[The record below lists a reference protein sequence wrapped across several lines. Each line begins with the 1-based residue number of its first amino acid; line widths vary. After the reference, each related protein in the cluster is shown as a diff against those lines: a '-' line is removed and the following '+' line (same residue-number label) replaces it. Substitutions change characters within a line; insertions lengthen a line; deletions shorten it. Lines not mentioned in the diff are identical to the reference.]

1 MKINMY
7 RKVTTLISFA
17 AFVLFWI
24 IMWPLDMYGQESKW
38 GNMNPVRERYLRSNK
53 DFAVDSVKYPI
64 LGYQDPVIFTNSGVT
79 FQFKKGGPFFYID
92 QSPLHK
98 GEYNVSGVIG
108 PLWNGHVYGMGRQ
121 INLIG
126 IGVFNY
132 AAIGYNKSLSD
143 NLFADVALHA
153 MKLSTPRHV
162 DETFGI
168 SGKLSY
174 SFNSRMSLHVFG
186 GFLFTPVTSF
196 SRNDYGGSVAFDI
209 TDSFGTELGIRG
221 YREYPFERGGVTPIL
236 MPYYKF
242 KKHKVEMDF
251 GGFLQEIIYG
261 LFK

>member
-1 MKINMY
+1 M
-7 RKVTTLISFA
+7 
-17 AFVLFWI
+17 
-24 IMWPLDMYGQESKW
+24 
-38 GNMNPVRERYLRSNK
+38 
-53 DFAVDSVKYPI
+53 
-64 LGYQDPVIFTNSGVT
+64 
-79 FQFKKGGPFFYID
+79 
-92 QSPLHK
+92 
-98 GEYNVSGVIG
+98 SGVIA

-121 INLIG
+121 MNLIG

-221 YREYPFERGGVTPIL
+221 YREYPLNVGSYSYL
-236 MPYYKF
+236 NA
-242 KKHKVEMDF
+242 
-251 GGFLQEIIYG
+251 L
-261 LFK
+261 L

>member
-7 RKVTTLISFA
+7 RKVTTLINFA

-38 GNMNPVRERYLRSNK
+38 GDMNPVRERNLRSNK

-64 LGYQDPVIFTNSGVT
+64 LGYQNSVIFINSGVT
-79 FQFKKGGPFFYID
+79 FQFKKGGPFFYTD
-92 QSPLHK
+92 QNPLHK

-121 INLIG
+121 MNLIG

-174 SFNSRMSLHVFG
+174 SFDSRMSLHVFG

-251 GGFLQEIIYG
+251 GGLLQEIIYG

>member
-1 MKINMY
+1 MQIP
-7 RKVTTLISFA
+7 
-17 AFVLFWI
+17 VLLF
-24 IMWPLDMYGQESKW
+24 
-38 GNMNPVRERYLRSNK
+38 
-53 DFAVDSVKYPI
+53 
-64 LGYQDPVIFTNSGVT
+64 NSRRVGR
-79 FQFKKGGPFFYID
+79 FFYTD

-98 GEYNVSGVIG
+98 GEYNVSGVIA

-121 INLIG
+121 MNLIG

-261 LFK
+261 LLCKKYHL